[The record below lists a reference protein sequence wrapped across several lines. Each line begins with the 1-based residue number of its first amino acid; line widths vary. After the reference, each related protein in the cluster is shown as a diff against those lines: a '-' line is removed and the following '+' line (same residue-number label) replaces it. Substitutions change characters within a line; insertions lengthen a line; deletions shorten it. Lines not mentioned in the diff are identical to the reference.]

1 MKKFYII
8 YKNLTYLCVLAME
21 KTNYKIKIE
30 HFEGPFDL
38 LLFFIERDE
47 LNIYDIP
54 IHKLIIDFLDYI
66 HHIEK
71 MNIEL
76 SSEFILFVATL
87 MRIKAKML
95 IPRKVVND
103 VGEEIDPRQELIENL
118 LEYKKYKKIAFE
130 INQLASE
137 RMLFVKRGNVSLELM
152 EIGEK
157 VAEGTEVNHIS
168 VFRLLKA
175 MERIV
180 KRAELKKNKH
190 TVYRSMY
197 TMPETR
203 NQIIQHISSHK
214 KLDFEKLFN
223 VAENRLHAIFLF
235 LNLLELIQQ
244 KLVKIM
250 LGESVNSFLVEWN
263 DTPIDDEF
271 KEQLGTIKN
280 T

>member
-1 MKKFYII
+1 MS
-8 YKNLTYLCVLAME
+8 AE
-21 KTNYKIKIE
+21 KTNYKIKLE

-47 LNIYDIP
+47 LNVYDIP
-54 IHKLIIDFLDYI
+54 INKLIIDFLDFI
-66 HHIEK
+66 HHLEK

-95 IPRKVVND
+95 IPRKAVNEL
-103 VGEEIDPRQELIENL
+103 GEEIDPRQELIENL
-118 LEYKKYKKIAFE
+118 LEYKKYKKVAFE
-130 INQLASE
+130 ISQLASE
-137 RMLFVKRGNVSLELM
+137 RMLYIKRGNVSMELL

-157 VAEGTEVNHIS
+157 VAERTEVNNLS
-168 VFRLLKA
+168 VFRMLKA
-175 MERIV
+175 MEKIM
-180 KRAELKKNKH
+180 KRASLKKNKH
-190 TVYRSMY
+190 TVYRSIY

-203 NQIIQHISSHK
+203 NQLLKHINTYK
-214 KLDFEKLFN
+214 KLDFDKLFD

-250 LGESVNSFLVEWN
+250 LGESMNSFLVEWN
-263 DTPIDDEF
+263 EAAVDDAF
-271 KEQLGTIKN
+271 KDQLGFLKIT
-280 T
+280 